1 MDDKIN
7 SKFQYGVIYT
17 SINIGFG
24 TVDLHLS
31 VQYANTYSTVIAFIV
46 TNRQQCINSVFL
58 VLMARQ
64 QSTAEAKALSTQY

>member
-7 SKFQYGVIYT
+7 SKFQYDVIY
-17 SINIGFG
+17 INIGFG

-31 VQYANTYSTVIAFIV
+31 VQYANTYSTVITFIV
-46 TNRQQCINSVFL
+46 TNRQRCINSVFL